1 MNAVLQTERILEK
14 IKMVQLYKLGKSSD
28 SKINSTKPAHNC
40 TKKS

>member
-14 IKMVQLYKLGKSSD
+14 IKVVQLYKLGKSCD
-28 SKINSTKPAHNC
+28 SKINSMKSANNC